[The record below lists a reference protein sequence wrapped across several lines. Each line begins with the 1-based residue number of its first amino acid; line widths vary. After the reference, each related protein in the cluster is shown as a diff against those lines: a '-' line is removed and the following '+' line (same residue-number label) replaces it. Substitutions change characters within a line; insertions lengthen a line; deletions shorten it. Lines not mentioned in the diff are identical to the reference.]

1 MTINVV
7 DTTGKDTGRS
17 VELPDSLFAVEPND
31 HAIYLDVKQ
40 FLNSKRQGTHKA
52 RERGEI
58 KGSTKKI
65 RRQKGTGGAR
75 FGDIKNP
82 IFKGGGR
89 AFGPRVRDYGFKL
102 NKKLKK
108 LARASAL
115 TYKAK
120 DEAVTVVEDI
130 RLDAPKTKEFAGIMD
145 ALGGGKTLYVMSDA
159 DRNVVLSA
167 RNIQT
172 AGLTSA
178 GSLNTYTVLNADRL
192 IVAESAVEHLK
203 NLAS

>member
-52 RERGEI
+52 KERGEI

-89 AFGPRVRDYGFKL
+89 VFGPRVRDYGFKL

-130 RLDAPKTKEFAGIMD
+130 RLDAPKTKEFAGIME

-172 AGLTSA
+172 AGLASA